1 MTRSKI
7 HLPYTKNGIWIN
19 SLTVFL
25 SFQGI
30 LAIFVGIALGIAW
43 GVLCDYIPD
52 HSDYY
57 APTIRSILI
66 FGGGF
71 LLTYAGGY
79 VGWGGVCEYHLN
91 HTIICVQRSKETQNK
106 KKIYS
111 KAAFAWSTDS
121 FHHTGS

>member
-1 MTRSKI
+1 M
-7 HLPYTKNGIWIN
+7 
-19 SLTVFL
+19 TVFL

-79 VGWGGVCEYHLN
+79 VGWGGVCEYNLN
-91 HTIICVQRSKETQNK
+91 HTIICVQRCKK
-106 KKIYS
+106 KLKIKKIYTRNQPS
-111 KAAFAWSTDS
+111 RGALIPFTTLALNYFNISS
-121 FHHTGS
+121 R